1 MAMEITGPEVIR
13 AAAVLS
19 AGFCMG
25 FSCLGPG
32 IGEGYACGK
41 AVEAIAKEPQQ
52 AGPITRTML
61 VGQAVTESPAIYAL
75 VIALLLL
82 FVVK

>member
-1 MAMEITGPEVIR
+1 MGIEMTGAEVIK
-13 AAAVLS
+13 AAAVIS
-19 AGFCMG
+19 AGLCMG
-25 FSCLGPG
+25 VSCIGPG

-41 AVEAIAKEPQQ
+41 AVEAIAKDPAQ
-52 AGPITRTML
+52 AGTITRTML

-82 FVVK
+82 FVV

>member
-1 MAMEITGPEVIR
+1 MSIEMTGAEVVK
-13 AAAVLS
+13 AAAVIS

-41 AVEAIAKEPQQ
+41 AVEAIAKEPSQ
-52 AGPITRTML
+52 AGAITRTML

-75 VIALLLL
+75 VISLLLL
-82 FVVK
+82 FVV